1 MELAIKIATFA
12 QSDTILEQAMINKKT
27 KLMTIVTFGLAIS
40 ACQSEMKSGI
50 DLTNLDTTAEVGT
63 DFYQF
68 ATGGWQEANPL
79 TAEYSRF
86 GSFDQLQENNNEQL
100 RGIIEDVAA
109 RDNEPGCIEQKIA
122 DLYNSAMDSVRLNA
136 NGPRDLWNWLGSDGI
151 MSWGELPSM
160 WLDERL
166 PMLLR
171 QGVPG
176 LFIVYIGA
184 DDKDSKNNIVSIHQG
199 GTTLRQKEYYLDDD
213 SATVAIRAAYVE
225 YIEALSEHVGYPK
238 NWPAEMAN
246 DVLRIETRLAKAH
259 KSMAELRD
267 PEANYNKMT
276 YDELKEQFPGIDW
289 DAYLGN
295 LGITDVRE
303 VTVGQPDAIHEVENV
318 LKEESREALQNYYIW
333 HALNMASSYVDDE
346 SRALNFAFWGKA
358 MSGTEEDRPRWKRAV
373 ASVEGGL
380 GEALGQ
386 LYVRKYF
393 PPEAKERMEKLVANL
408 QTALGERIDVQEW
421 MSDDTKKVAHEKLDA
436 FYVKVGYPNKWKD
449 YSSLEI
455 GDNYLKNMLAC
466 NEWRLRDMVER
477 RLNKPVDRDEW
488 HMTPQTV
495 NAYYNPTTNEICF
508 PAGILQP
515 PFFDMS
521 ADDAFNY
528 GAIGVV
534 IGHEMTHGFDDEGS
548 QYDKDGNLRQWW
560 NAEDRARFEE
570 RIQVMR
576 AFHDSIEVLPG
587 LHANGSL
594 TLGENL
600 ADHGG
605 LMVSFQAFKNATKDF
620 PLGNI
625 DNFTPE
631 QRFFLAYANV
641 WAQNIREAEIRKR
654 VKSDPHELAK
664 WRVNGQVPHIDVWYE
679 AFGIT
684 EDDPMYVPKEKR
696 VNIW

>member
-1 MELAIKIATFA
+1 MPWKQWTTINNINMKAKHLIIA
-12 QSDTILEQAMINKKT
+12 AM
-27 KLMTIVTFGLAIS
+27 GLALA
-40 ACQSEMKSGI
+40 ACAQQESMKAGI
-50 DLTNLDTTAEVGT
+50 DLANLDTSVPCGT
-63 DFYQF
+63 DFYEY
-68 ATGGWQEANPL
+68 ATGGWQKANPL
-79 TAEYSRF
+79 KPEYSRF
-86 GSFDQLQENNNEQL
+86 GSFDQLQENNTEQL
-100 RGIIEDVAA
+100 QGIIEEVASK
-109 RDNEPGCIEQKIA
+109 DNEHGSLEQKIA
-122 DLYNSAMDSVRLNA
+122 DLYNSAMDSVSLNA
-136 NGPRDLWNWLGSDGI
+136 NGPKDLWNWINAGDR
-151 MSWGELPSM
+151 GEADAALPQ
-160 WLDERL
+160 WFNEQL
-166 PMLLR
+166 PKLLR

-176 LFIVYIGA
+176 LFMVYIGA

-199 GTTLRQKEYYLDDD
+199 GTTLRQKEYYIDND
-213 SATVAIRAAYVE
+213 SATAAIRAAYID
-225 YIEALSEHVGYPK
+225 YIQALSGHVGFTDD
-238 NWPAEMAN
+238 WPAQIAN
-246 DVLRIETRLAKAH
+246 DVLRIETRLAKAS

-276 YDELKEQFPGIDW
+276 YDELKTQFSGIDW
-289 DAYLGN
+289 DTYLGN
-295 LGITDVRE
+295 LGMTGVKE
-303 VTVGQPDAIHEVENV
+303 VIVGQPEALHEVEKV
-318 LKEESREALQNYYIW
+318 LKEETPEALQNYFLW
-333 HALNMASSYVDDE
+333 HAVNMASSYVDDE
-346 SRALNFAFWGKA
+346 SRALNFNFWGKA

-373 ASVEGGL
+373 GSVEGGL
-380 GEALGQ
+380 GEALGH
-386 LYVRKYF
+386 LYVDKYF
-393 PPEAKERMEKLVANL
+393 PPESKERMEKLVANL
-408 QTALGERIDVQEW
+408 QVALGQRIDVQDW
-421 MSDDTKKVAHEKLDA
+421 MSDETKKVAHDKLDA

-455 GDNYLKNMLAC
+455 GDNYLANMLAC
-466 NEWRLRDMVER
+466 NEWRLKDMIER

-560 NAEDRARFEE
+560 SPEDRERFEE
-570 RIQVMR
+570 RIAVMR

-605 LMVSFQAFKNATKDF
+605 LMVSFQAFKNATADA
-620 PLGNI
+620 PLATEEG
-625 DNFTPE
+625 FTPE
-631 QRFFLAYANV
+631 QRFFLAYAGV

-654 VKSDPHELAK
+654 VKSDSHALAK
-664 WRVNGQVPHIDVWYE
+664 WRVNGEVPFIDAWYE
-679 AFGIT
+679 AFDIT
-684 EDDPMYVPKEKR
+684 EDDPMFVPKDKR
-696 VNIW
+696 VDIW